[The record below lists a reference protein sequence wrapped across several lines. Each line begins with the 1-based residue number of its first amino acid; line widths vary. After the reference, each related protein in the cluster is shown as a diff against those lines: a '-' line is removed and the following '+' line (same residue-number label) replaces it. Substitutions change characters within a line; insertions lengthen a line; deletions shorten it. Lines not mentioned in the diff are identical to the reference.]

1 MTQLLLAIIYLA
13 FISLGLPDGLLG
25 AAWPTMYQEFAV
37 PVSYAGAV
45 SMIISFGTIL
55 SSLQSDRLT
64 RKLGTGKVTAISVGM
79 TAAAL
84 FGFSFSHSFVA
95 VCLWAIPYGLGAG
108 SVDAS
113 LNNYVALHYESRHM
127 SWLHCMWGIGATLG
141 PYVMGYALTG
151 GKGWNAGYR
160 YIGIMQIVLTAVLVC
175 SLPLWVKR
183 KEEGTGGAEADA
195 KALSIREVLKIRG
208 AKEVMFCF
216 FCYCAL
222 ESTAGLWSSSY
233 LTLQKGIPAE
243 TAASYAGMFYLGI
256 TIGRALSGFITM
268 KLNDV
273 QMIRMGQCIIA
284 LGIIVVFLPGAA
296 VVSLVGLVLIG
307 LGCAPVYPCIIHS
320 TPAHFGEDKS
330 QAVIGIQMA
339 SAYVGSCLMPPVFGL
354 IANNISVALFPVY
367 LVVILLIMI
376 VMHELLVRKTS

>member
-64 RKLGTGKVTAISVGM
+64 RRLGTGKVTAISVGM

-183 KEEGTGGAEADA
+183 KEEGTGGAEVDA

-208 AKEVMFCF
+208 AKEVMLCF

-367 LVVILLIMI
+367 LVVILMIMI

>member
-1 MTQLLLAIIYLA
+1 M
-13 FISLGLPDGLLG
+13 
-25 AAWPTMYQEFAV
+25 
-37 PVSYAGAV
+37 
-45 SMIISFGTIL
+45 
-55 SSLQSDRLT
+55 
-64 RKLGTGKVTAISVGM
+64 
-79 TAAAL
+79 
-84 FGFSFSHSFVA
+84 
-95 VCLWAIPYGLGAG
+95 
-108 SVDAS
+108 
-113 LNNYVALHYESRHM
+113 
-127 SWLHCMWGIGATLG
+127 
-141 PYVMGYALTG
+141 
-151 GKGWNAGYR
+151 
-160 YIGIMQIVLTAVLVC
+160 
-175 SLPLWVKR
+175 
-183 KEEGTGGAEADA
+183 DA

-216 FCYCAL
+216 FCYSAL

-367 LVVILLIMI
+367 LVVILMIMI
-376 VMHELLVRKTS
+376 VMHELLVKKTS

>member
-64 RKLGTGKVTAISVGM
+64 RRLGTGKVTAISVGM

-160 YIGIMQIVLTAVLVC
+160 YIGIMQVVLTAILVF

-183 KEEGTGGAEADA
+183 KEEGTGGTEVEA

-208 AKEVMFCF
+208 AKEVLFCF
-216 FCYCAL
+216 FCYSAI
-222 ESTAGLWSSSY
+222 ESTAGLWASSY
-233 LTLQKGIPAE
+233 LNLQKGIPAE

-284 LGIIVVFLPGAA
+284 LGIIVVFLPGNA

-367 LVVILLIMI
+367 LVVILMIMI